1 MSMLQYNMIHSLTLL
16 TLHENIDLDLNLDN
30 CGYSQEEET
39 HQVNLARSPGYCGR
53 GHHPAP
59 TITWPPMGPSSTA
72 VPCRH
77 SPLNHDKVWEVQV
90 WDLSSGPGLL
100 RLWRS
105 PGLCSW
111 WWWGQWEGP
120 RLDCGCWETIC
131 RTSHTHG
138 QIFSENKF
146 QMLMS
151 QMLQ

>member
-1 MSMLQYNMIHSLTLL
+1 MSMSQYNMIHSLTLL
-16 TLHENIDLDLNLDN
+16 TLHENIDLDLDLDN
-30 CGYSQEEET
+30 CGYSQEQET
-39 HQVNLARSPGYCGR
+39 HQIYIARSPGYGRR
-53 GHHPAP
+53 GHHPAT
-59 TITWPPMGPSSTA
+59 TITQPPMGPSSTV

-77 SPLNHDKVWEVQV
+77 SPLNHNRVWEVKV
-90 WDLSSGPGLL
+90 WDLSSGLGLL

-146 QMLMS
+146 LMLMS